1 VSSVSE
7 PIVAS
12 ALAIAQVYALDADAG
27 HALAPPPGYRFADIT
42 WKGAG
47 EAGRLRTFGA
57 GFEGDDALLLA
68 FRGTAD
74 VSDLFADLRCEE
86 APFDGLFPSDP
97 TPRFPVPLRGA
108 EGFEAVYRS
117 MHDALHAIIA
127 NARPAR
133 LHLAGHSLGA
143 VLATYLCAD
152 LLLGAQADAPPITL
166 TLWAP
171 PKPGNA
177 SLAQMLR
184 QQRDSGRVTANVL
197 ANVHDI
203 VPKYPFSTDYV
214 HPFTPS
220 LLDFGNPFDVLG
232 NHRLTH
238 YLRAYEQGWAHR
250 APVASRHYEELRT

>member
-1 VSSVSE
+1 MASVSE

-12 ALAIAQVYALDADAG
+12 ALAIAQVYAIDADAG
-27 HALAPPPGYRFADIT
+27 HVLAPPCGYRFAEIA
-42 WKGAG
+42 WKGEGNAG
-47 EAGRLRTFGA
+47 GLRTFGL
-57 GFEGDDALLLA
+57 GFVSEDTLLLA

-74 VSDLFADLRCEE
+74 VADLFADLRCRE
-86 APFDGLFPSDP
+86 APFDGLFP
-97 TPRFPVPLRGA
+97 PRFPPALRGE
-108 EGFEAVYRS
+108 EGFEEVYRS
-117 MHDALHAIIA
+117 MHDALHAIVA

-152 LLLGAQADAPPITL
+152 LLLGARADAPPITL

-171 PKPGNA
+171 PKPGNLSFA
-177 SLAQMLR
+177 DVLR
-184 QQRDSGRVTANVL
+184 AQRDSGRVTATVL

-232 NHRLTH
+232 NHRLAH

-250 APVASRHYEELRT
+250 APVASLRYEELPT